1 MSILFF
7 SFFFYIYINSPSP
20 SSPHVRSVYHIYI
33 NVVKYSF
40 MFPHA
45 FLQKI
50 KNVHAFCQS
59 QVHATSNPVLF
70 SDCQPKSYPSRCYH
84 NLTFL
89 FFSFLFPYFF
99 FFFFFFFYI
108 ITYLLMTIICATMIV
123 VICLY
128 HHHMPKSDMPIEVK
142 FVSTN
147 NIIML
152 NNISS
157 GNKIKV

>member
-89 FFSFLFPYFF
+89 FFYFLFPYFF
-99 FFFFFFFYI
+99 FFFF
-108 ITYLLMTIICATMIV
+108 
-123 VICLY
+123 LY
-128 HHHMPKSDMPIEVK
+128 HNLPFDDNHLRYDDCCHLS
-142 FVSTN
+142 
-147 NIIML
+147 L
-152 NNISS
+152 SS
-157 GNKIKV
+157 SHAKI